1 MNISLFN
8 TGKYVDLEQHKEP
21 AFSAPLNSV
30 PIRELAYVP
39 LRDLYG
45 GQMYPVARRGDRCA
59 RFSLLARTKTPSN
72 ELGPSWLMAPLSGY
86 VEEITT
92 IDHPIFG
99 RTFCAVI
106 RPDNSVPP
114 LPTTP
119 HSLNAMTREGVLRT
133 IHQAGIIDEFDG
145 QPLIEKILEARDKGI
160 REVAAIALDDS
171 PYISS
176 ALKTVSEFGSEVSD
190 GITVVLKALDG
201 GSAKLAIYDC
211 DEISVKPDID
221 RFGFVEP
228 IRMRGGFP
236 LISKFKR
243 QYYPK
248 GDFLPIG
255 VQALRSAAQAL
266 LRGLP
271 QTNSIITVS
280 GECVRHPCNAVVVN
294 GTTIEDVLRFAGV
307 NKLPRYVILGDT
319 MTGITV
325 TDIKTPVTAGMRAIT
340 VMHTIARREK
350 TPCIRCGKCVTV
362 CPMDLPVYEAIR
374 RHERG
379 EIDKA
384 ASYGAQHCTGCGA
397 CSAVCPSAIEVA
409 DIMRHLKRISGRKRK
424 QTPDSSD

>member
-21 AFSAPLNSV
+21 AFSAPLCSI
-30 PIRELAYVP
+30 PIRERAYVP
-39 LRDLYG
+39 IADPYG
-45 GQMYPVARRGDRCA
+45 GHMYPVVRGGERCA
-59 RFSLLARTKTPSN
+59 RFSLLARTKMPSN
-72 ELGPSWLMAPLSGY
+72 ELGPSWVMSPLSGY
-86 VEEITT
+86 VETLTT
-92 IDHPIFG
+92 IEHPLLG

-106 RPDNSVPP
+106 RPDSSVTP
-114 LPTTP
+114 LPTTC
-119 HSLNAMTREGVLRT
+119 HSLNAMTQEGVLRT

-145 QPLIEKILEARDKGI
+145 QPLIRKILEARDKGI

-176 ALKTVSEFGSEVSD
+176 ALKTVSDFAGDVSD

-211 DEISVKPDID
+211 DEIHVKPDMG

-243 QYYPK
+243 QYYPR
-248 GDFLPIG
+248 GQFLPIG
-255 VQALRSAAQAL
+255 VQALRGAAQAL

-271 QTNSIITVS
+271 QTSSIVTVS

-294 GTTIEDVLRFAGV
+294 GTTIEDVLRYVGV
-307 NKLPRYVILGDT
+307 TRFPRYVILGDT
-319 MTGITV
+319 MTGLTV
-325 TDIKTPVTAGMRAIT
+325 SDLQTPVTAGTRAIT
-340 VMHTIARREK
+340 VMHDIPRRQK
-350 TPCIRCGKCVTV
+350 TDCIRCGKCVTV

-374 RHERG
+374 YHERG

-384 ASYGAQHCTGCGA
+384 AQFGAQYCTGCGA
-397 CSAVCPSAIEVA
+397 CSAVCPSAIETA
-409 DIMRHLKRISGRKRK
+409 DIMRNLKKITRRKK
-424 QTPDSSD
+424 KSENG